1 MKFFVYELWN
11 PFTLECIYVGKA
23 SRKRRIRD
31 HIAEAIRVKEGRGRT
46 SNRMKTGTIL
56 KIMEMGAEP
65 VGIIVD
71 EYETELEAWAGE
83 VRLIQY
89 YGYRKDGSGTLTNI
103 VEGGGGATGWH
114 HTAEAIAAITLS
126 ATGRGHT
133 AEVRERIRVAATGR
147 KHSKE
152 TRLKISEVQKGRKP
166 HPNFIAGSIA
176 AHTGVKRPPFSAE
189 WRRKCGNG
197 NRDKPWSAA
206 RRAVQ
211 ASRLQKLE
219 SGGYDFNK

>member
-1 MKFFVYELWN
+1 MKFFVYELWH

-46 SNRMKTGTIL
+46 NNRMKTGTIL

-65 VGIIVD
+65 IGVIVGEFETEVEAWVD
-71 EYETELEAWAGE
+71 EI
-83 VRLIQY
+83 RLIDH

-114 HTAEAIAAITLS
+114 HTAEAIVAITLG

-133 AEVRERIRVAATGR
+133 DQAREKIRIAATGR
-147 KHSKE
+147 KHSAE
-152 TRLKISEVQKGRKP
+152 TRNKISEIQRGRKASEETRAKLSLVRRGKR
-166 HPNFIAGSIA
+166 FTKCA
-176 AHTGVKRPPFSAE
+176 AAVAQMSLA
-189 WRRKCGNG
+189 RKEI
-197 NRDKPWSAA
+197 PWTQA
-206 RRAVQ
+206 RRDAQ
-211 ASRLQKLE
+211 ERRRITNMEKS
-219 SGGYDFNK
+219 S